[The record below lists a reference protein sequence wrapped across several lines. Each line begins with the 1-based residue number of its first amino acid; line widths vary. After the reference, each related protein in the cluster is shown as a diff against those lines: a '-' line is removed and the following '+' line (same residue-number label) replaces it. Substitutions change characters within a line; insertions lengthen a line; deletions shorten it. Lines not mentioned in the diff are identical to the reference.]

1 MRAGKASKFPP
12 PFKGEVAR
20 RAGGGIA
27 ALSLCAVLVLSSPAS
42 AGWREQATPADLK
55 RFDKIDEAR
64 AQALNEVG
72 RAVSAHDLSIID
84 SVVHAPVVPAKG
96 AALAGDWRCRTIKL
110 GGMTSHVIYGWFRCR
125 IAEKDGV
132 LTLDKLTGSQR
143 MQGTLYPQGDA
154 FVYLG
159 ASSVKGEVPPR
170 YSGNGASAGAASTPD
185 DQIGLF
191 TALADGRARLELPY
205 PMQESTFDVLELK
218 R

>member
-1 MRAGKASKFPP
+1 MRAGKTSSFPP
-12 PFKGEVAR
+12 SFMGEVTR
-20 RAGGGIA
+20 RTGRLIA
-27 ALSLCAVLVLSSPAS
+27 ALLLGALVMMTSAV

-55 RFDKIDEAR
+55 RFDEIDEAR
-64 AQALNEVG
+64 AKAINEVG
-72 RAVSAHDLSIID
+72 RAVTPHDLSIID
-84 SVVHAPVVPAKG
+84 SIVHAPVVPAKG
-96 AALAGDWRCRTIKL
+96 SALAGEWRCRTIEL
-110 GGMTSHVIYGWFRCR
+110 GGATAHVIYGWFRCR
-125 IAEKDGV
+125 IGAKDGV

-159 ASSVKGEVPPR
+159 ASGAKGHRPPR
-170 YSGNGASAGAASTPD
+170 YSGNGGASA

-205 PMQESTFDVLELK
+205 PMQQSTFDVLELK